1 MSVDQIEEQIRKLA
15 PSDLSRFTKWFGQY
29 LADRVSSPELD
40 WQESADQIAE
50 LDRRLAQFKADPAI
64 AAPFKPDYFDN
75 LKRQLA
81 DDRVKKASAR

>member
-1 MSVDQIEEQIRKLA
+1 MSVDQIEEQIRQLNS
-15 PSDLSRFTKWFGQY
+15 SDLSRFTKWFGQY
-29 LADRVSSPELD
+29 LADCVSSPELD

-50 LDRRLAQFKADPAI
+50 LGRRFAEFKADPSI

-81 DDRVKKASAR
+81 DDRAKKASAR

>member
-1 MSVDQIEEQIRKLA
+1 VDRIEEQIRQLTA
-15 PSDLSRFTKWFGQY
+15 SDLSRFTKWFGQY

-50 LDRRLAQFKADPAI
+50 LDRRLAEFKADPAL
-64 AAPFKPDYFDN
+64 ATPFKSDHFDN

-81 DDRVKKASAR
+81 DGRAKRASAR